1 MCVCLAISLFLKKL
15 GANLKFNIIKLKMF
29 ICVFFNQKKEKKKK
43 KKKRKGLSVLNDE
56 TYKFLRGLRFYR
68 DMKIFRVSNQMT
80 NQ

>member
-1 MCVCLAISLFLKKL
+1 
-15 GANLKFNIIKLKMF
+15 MF

>member
-1 MCVCLAISLFLKKL
+1 
-15 GANLKFNIIKLKMF
+15 MF

-43 KKKRKGLSVLNDE
+43 KKKRKGLSVLNNE
-56 TYKFLRGLRFYR
+56 TYKFLRGLTFYR

>member
-1 MCVCLAISLFLKKL
+1 
-15 GANLKFNIIKLKMF
+15 MF
-29 ICVFFNQKKEKKKK
+29 ICVFFNQKKK
-43 KKKRKGLSVLNDE
+43 KKKRKGLFVLNDE

>member
-1 MCVCLAISLFLKKL
+1 MCVCVCVCLAISLFLKKL

-29 ICVFFNQKKEKKKK
+29 ICVFFNQKKK